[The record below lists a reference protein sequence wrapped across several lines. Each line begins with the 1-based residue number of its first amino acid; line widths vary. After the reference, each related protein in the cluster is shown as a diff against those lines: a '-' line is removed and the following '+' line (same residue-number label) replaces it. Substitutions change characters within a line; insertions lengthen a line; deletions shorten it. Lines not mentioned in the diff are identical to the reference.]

1 MWVKAKA
8 GPLASSNSKIYLILF
23 APQYTVKNNLLPQVY
38 LFKWKKKNL
47 YYLFWEK
54 SLTSIFSTS
63 SSSQLISYDV
73 LYNNKIYLIQFD

>member
-1 MWVKAKA
+1 MWEKAKA

-38 LFKWKKKNL
+38 LFKWKKNKL

-54 SLTSIFSTS
+54 KFNLNIFYFE
-63 SSSQLISYDV
+63 LITI
-73 LYNNKIYLIQFD
+73 NFIWCTIQ